1 MSLHNAYLEELK
13 IDTQVDEIS
22 LKEKA
27 LLLPGLKAKWVARMI
42 NHKNNLNRLEKQKPK
57 IINQIVEKIKNDS
70 PIKLHTNVIKDK
82 AETCDEIRELNEK
95 ISEEKLIIDFLE
107 RVEKIF
113 SSMSFDISNIVK
125 IVQLETT

>member
-1 MSLHNAYLEELK
+1 MDIFNTYTQELK
-13 IDTQVDEIS
+13 EDTKVDEIN

-27 LLLPGLKAKWVARMI
+27 LFLPGIKAKWVARMI
-42 NHKNNLNRLEKQKPK
+42 NHKNELNSLEKRKAK
-57 IINQIVEKIKNDS
+57 IISNLIERYKAES
-70 PIKLHTNVIKDK
+70 PIKLHVAVAKDK
-82 AETCDEIRELNEK
+82 AETDESVLELNKK
-95 ISEEKLIIDFLE
+95 IQEEKLIIDFLE